1 MPTRIKDV
9 DGARSF
15 TIDAS
20 ARPESVFFLG
30 KGGMVVEFD
39 RSIFL
44 RAIRQELG
52 AELGFP
58 TADQLISRFAQEGL
72 SMQGEHDTVGA

>member
-39 RSIFL
+39 RSIFI
-44 RAIRQELG
+44 RALRQEFG
-52 AELGFP
+52 EELGFP
-58 TADQLISRFAQEGL
+58 TADQLIARFSQQGL
-72 SMQGEHDTVGA
+72 HRQGEHDTVGA